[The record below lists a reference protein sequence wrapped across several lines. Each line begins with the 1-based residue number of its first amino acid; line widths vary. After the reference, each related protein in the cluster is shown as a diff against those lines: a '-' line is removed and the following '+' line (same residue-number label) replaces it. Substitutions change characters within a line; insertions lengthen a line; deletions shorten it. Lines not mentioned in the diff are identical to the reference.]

1 MKVTLHNQDCS
12 TNAEAVCITHRS
24 EGSERR
30 WQQHL
35 LYLCG
40 CLAVLCFT
48 ACGEGNQSALDPAGT
63 QDDRWNRLWWFVFW
77 ICSAVFVIVMSAF
90 IVALIR
96 GRQNRQK
103 LEVSSEVPEMEPEP
117 GRESRA
123 RTVVIG
129 AVVVTVLLLF
139 AMLIFDFF
147 TARRM
152 LSFAATKEPL
162 TIIITGHQWWWEVQY
177 DDPQPSNLVKT
188 ANELHIPTGQPVRV
202 KLLSSDVIHSFWF
215 PNLQG
220 KKDAIPGQETITWI
234 EADKP
239 GTYRG
244 QCAEYCGYQHAHMA
258 MLVIAETPEEYDAW
272 LTSQRQSAST
282 PTTDE
287 QKRGQQVF
295 LSSTCVMCH
304 TIQGTDAGS
313 NYGPDLTHLASRH
326 NIAAETLPNT
336 RGSLGGWVA
345 NSQEIK
351 PGNKMPPNPLNPDD
365 LQALLSYLESLR

>member
-1 MKVTLHNQDCS
+1 MDETLHNQEFGTD
-12 TNAEAVCITHRS
+12 AEQIRVVHRQA
-24 EGSERR
+24 GSMRR
-30 WQQHL
+30 WQQCL
-35 LYLCG
+35 LYLCC
-40 CLAVLCFT
+40 CLAVLFFT

-63 QDDRWNRLWWFVFW
+63 QGDRWNRLWWFVYW
-77 ICSAVFVIVMSAF
+77 VCTAVFVIVMIAF

-96 GRQNRQK
+96 GRQNRQQP
-103 LEVSSEVPEMEPEP
+103 EVSSEVPLMEPEP

-129 AVVVTVLLLF
+129 AVGVTVLLLF

-162 TIIITGHQWWWEVQY
+162 TIVVTGHQWWWEVQY
-177 DDPQPSNLVKT
+177 DDPLPSNLVKT
-188 ANELHIPTGQPVRV
+188 ANEIHIPTGQPVRV
-202 KLLSSDVIHSFWF
+202 KLLSSDVIHSFWV

-220 KKDAIPGQETITWI
+220 KKDAIPGQETISWI

-239 GTYRG
+239 GVYRG

-258 MLVIAETPEEYDAW
+258 MQVIAESPEEFDRW
-272 LTSQRQSAST
+272 LASQRQSASQ

-287 QKRGQQVF
+287 QKRGRQVF
-295 LSSTCVMCH
+295 LSTACVMCH

-313 NYGPDLTHLASRH
+313 NYGPDLTHLASRQS
-326 NIAAETLPNT
+326 IAAGTLPNT

-351 PGNKMPPNPLNPDD
+351 PGNKMPPNPLTPDD